1 MADAAKPSEVK
12 FLKSNPPDVWD
23 LAKLEASVNST
34 SQRAVAQWLAY
45 LSLWGYLFFT
55 TLSITHRDLILL
67 TPVKL
72 PLIGVELGVRE
83 YFWAGPPLFW
93 VFHLYLVRKITVL
106 ARDVAFYRAVMKR
119 IVSSAAAR
127 EPLYRRLDA
136 FFLTRLLGYREQGRL
151 LRWLDGGIAVATVVV
166 MPLALMVAFQLYYLA
181 YHDPDATD
189 WHRGWLVADVLLL
202 AIPLL
207 WRLWGRSREAS
218 GLVNGKRRRLRG
230 WVVVIGKTLG
240 LTLAFGGCVAFSLA
254 IATFPDD
261 RMDWALS
268 AVGLSGKNH
277 PLSSLRV
284 LAPRDTDFVNDEKL
298 DKVQW
303 TVDLRG
309 RDLRGAN
316 LSGADLRKAR
326 MTGVKLQGADLR
338 QSDLRQ
344 ADLSSASMDEI
355 NIDRCQCQGVNM
367 KNSILRGGRL
377 SYSNFNGADLSGVFL
392 IGSYMHD
399 SSFKFSNMKKSHLEG
414 VISENSEF
422 QGAMMDESDFS
433 GSILTGSRFDSASI
447 KRSYFRAADMKG
459 VSLWGVKI
467 IEPYKRESENKN
479 YFLYS
484 ENLERIN
491 YNIDRSTN
499 PIKIDEWIESIPSLD
514 SRRAIRDNAYT
525 KYMFY
530 IYQENSTKNDYDY
543 EVRNFIEEY
552 GNQKNK
558 SINER
563 SKFLIKL
570 SCNDAPYSVNGVRKR
585 VMLGKLAYDQIILN
599 YVSKNYSSANY
610 EFADPDNIDVPDQI
624 SDEGVNVYLIS
635 NSLNSPDCIGK
646 KFLMSYGGENIETDF
661 ASHNSIF
668 KDIST
673 PPEYPQ

>member
-1 MADAAKPSEVK
+1 MWLTPRASSSNRLSVLMADIAKPSPPE
-12 FLKSNPPDVWD
+12 LKNLKPALPDVWD
-23 LAKLEASVNST
+23 LAKLEASVNAT
-34 SQRAVAQWLAY
+34 SQRAVTQWLAY
-45 LSLWGYLFFT
+45 LSLWAYLFFT

-72 PLIGVELGVRE
+72 PLIGVELGLRE

-207 WRLWGRSREAS
+207 WRLWGRSREAN

-326 MTGVKLQGADLR
+326 MAGVNLRGANLR
-338 QSDLRQ
+338 WAELKE
-344 ADLSSASMDEI
+344 ADLSDSVLDYSDIEH
-355 NIDRCQCQGVNM
+355 CQCQGVKM
-367 KNSILRGGRL
+367 KNAKLRGSRL
-377 SYSNFNGADLSGVFL
+377 NYSYFNGANLSESIMSGAYISRSHFQFAN
-392 IGSYMHD
+392 ID
-399 SSFKFSNMKKSHLEG
+399 DSHLEG
-414 VISENSEF
+414 VVSRYSEF
-422 QGAMMDESDFS
+422 QGSSIENTNFS
-433 GSILTGSRFDSASI
+433 GSDLTGSSFE
-447 KRSYFRAADMKG
+447 G
-459 VSLWGVKI
+459 VSLNRSSFVGSDMTYVRLWGAEMPHISVD
-467 IEPYKRESENKN
+467 
-479 YFLYS
+479 
-484 ENLERIN
+484 
-491 YNIDRSTN
+491 DRSMMYLMKKRVFEREIYAEDTKFN
-499 PIKIDEWIESIPSLD
+499 DYFDLVKGINLINFSKNEKNTKENIVKWFGLARLFVDDERMIYRSLNLLSELND
-514 SRRAIRDNAYT
+514 
-525 KYMFY
+525 
-530 IYQENSTKNDYDY
+530 KNDKKLREKINTYITGLNFSQNMRTNFLVKLVCEDY
-543 EVRNFIEEY
+543 PQSIHGIISRIYYELQEYTPKYSDDRNI
-552 GNQKNK
+552 
-558 SINER
+558 S
-563 SKFLIKL
+563 LV
-570 SCNDAPYSVNGVRKR
+570 NDSPS
-585 VMLGKLAYDQIILN
+585 M
-599 YVSKNYSSANY
+599 
-610 EFADPDNIDVPDQI
+610 DV
-624 SDEGVNVYLIS
+624 V
-635 NSLNSPDCIGK
+635 
-646 KFLMSYGGENIETDF
+646 LMS
-661 ASHNSIF
+661 
-668 KDIST
+668 KK
-673 PPEYPQ
+673 